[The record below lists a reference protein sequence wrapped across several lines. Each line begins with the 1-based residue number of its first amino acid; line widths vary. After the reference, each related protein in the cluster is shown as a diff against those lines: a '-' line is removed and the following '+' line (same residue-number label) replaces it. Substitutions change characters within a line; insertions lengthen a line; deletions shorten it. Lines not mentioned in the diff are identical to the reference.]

1 MLMTESNNQENNG
14 QKKFVFEKSDIIPA
28 VIAGIT
34 LIMNI
39 VSYFFLPEILV
50 TGFRMFNEI
59 PHCGRLLYVILASL
73 LVVTPCVMCI
83 LTEKKKKWLAF
94 ASVLGIA
101 NVVCLA
107 LNLF

>member
-1 MLMTESNNQENNG
+1 MWMTESNNENNG
-14 QKKFVFEKSDIIPA
+14 KEKFVFEKSDIIPA
-28 VIAGIT
+28 LIGGIT

-39 VSYFFLPEILV
+39 VSYFFLPETLV
-50 TGFRMFNEI
+50 TGFRMFNET
-59 PHCGRLLYVILASL
+59 PHCGRLMYVIMASF
-73 LVVTPCVMCI
+73 LVVTPSLMCI

-94 ASVLGIA
+94 AAVLGTA